1 MKSQSNNA
9 LHLQHRVCTE
19 IRRPN
24 TVRQRT
30 RTPLDLKREDMRMV
44 SICTLIV
51 QDPARTR
58 LRDHRSSLLVHA
70 ADVVV
75 RLALRAIRDVEVVA
89 SVQPLVLIVERL
101 YFDIVN

>member
-1 MKSQSNNA
+1 MKSQFNNA

-19 IRRPN
+19 TRRPN

-30 RTPLDLKREDMRMV
+30 RTPLDLKREYRKMI
-44 SICTLIV
+44 SICTLVV
-51 QDPARTR
+51 QEPARTR

-89 SVQPLVLIVERL
+89 GFQPLVLVVERL
-101 YFDIVN
+101 